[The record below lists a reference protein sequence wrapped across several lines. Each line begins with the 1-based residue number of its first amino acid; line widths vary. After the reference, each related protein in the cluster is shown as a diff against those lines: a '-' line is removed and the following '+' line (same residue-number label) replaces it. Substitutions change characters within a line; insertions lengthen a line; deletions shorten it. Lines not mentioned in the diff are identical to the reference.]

1 MRLGCPPSMSTVF
14 LQELHGSELITLRG
28 GAVHVLNW
36 EGLKAAG
43 DFDPTSLHLARNEN
57 L

>member
-1 MRLGCPPSMSTVF
+1 MFLMLGAGV
-14 LQELHGSELITLRG
+14 SEARG
-28 GAVHVLNW
+28 GAVHMLNW